1 MRARA
6 VEHSWR
12 HRDRVLHQHR
22 HLGYSRRVLALL
34 LGSLLLG
41 SPAPE
46 PTDESVL
53 YESEPEHGIFEPI
66 EIPPTPPRP
75 TPAPTPSLT
84 EALEP
89 PTEPPLPPPLP
100 TPVLTFDLP
109 PPPPPP
115 TGAGRLVGG
124 SFAIGLGLAAA
135 SVVILEVARDDG
147 NPRFVATTFI
157 PLGLSSIGI
166 GTYLLVRGAKAR
178 ANFNDWR
185 AYTSSNTRPTG
196 EGLIVAGTMSTVI
209 GGVTLV
215 AASVQARDPDAFGQ
229 LLAPTLFA
237 VAGTGIAVGVGS
249 LTAGLLR
256 RSRYRSW
263 RQSTF
268 LSAMPVVAPTRGG
281 LSFGLVGRF

>member
-1 MRARA
+1 
-6 VEHSWR
+6 
-12 HRDRVLHQHR
+12 VL
-22 HLGYSRRVLALL
+22 SLL

-41 SPAPE
+41 PPAPG

-53 YESEPEHGIFEPI
+53 YETPREREHGVFDPV
-66 EIPPTPPRP
+66 EIPPTAPRTTP
-75 TPAPTPSLT
+75 TPGPAPAPQPASGLP

-89 PTEPPLPPPLP
+89 PAEPPLATP
-100 TPVLTFDLP
+100 TLVLDLP

-135 SVVILEVARDDG
+135 SVVIVEVARDDG
-147 NPRFVATTFI
+147 NPRFVSTTFI

-178 ANFNDWR
+178 ANYNDWR
-185 AYTSSNTRPTG
+185 AFTRAQTRPTG

-215 AASVQARDPDAFGQ
+215 AASVQARDPDAFDQ
-229 LLAPTLFA
+229 LLAPSLFA

-256 RSRYRSW
+256 RGRYRSW

-268 LSAMPVVAPTRGG
+268 LSAVPVVAPTRGG
-281 LSFGLVGRF
+281 VSFGLVGRF

>member
-1 MRARA
+1 MTRAQT
-6 VEHSWR
+6 SCT
-12 HRDRVLHQHR
+12 
-22 HLGYSRRVLALL
+22 LGAVLALL

-41 SPAPE
+41 PPAPG

-53 YESEPEHGIFEPI
+53 YEAPRERDHGVFDPI

-75 TPAPTPSLT
+75 VPAPAPSL
-84 EALEP
+84 ANAAAP
-89 PTEPPLPPPLP
+89 PVEPPLP
-100 TPVLTFDLP
+100 TPTLAFDLP

-135 SVVILEVARDDG
+135 SVVIVETARDEG

-178 ANFNDWR
+178 ANYNDWR
-185 AYTSSNTRPTG
+185 AFTRADTRPTG
-196 EGLIVAGTMSTVI
+196 DGLIVAGTMSTVI

-215 AASVQARDPDAFGQ
+215 AAAVQARDPDAFDQ
-229 LLAPTLFA
+229 LLAPSLFA

-256 RSRYRSW
+256 RGRYQSW

-268 LSAMPVVAPTRGG
+268 LSAVPVVAPMRGG
-281 LSFGLVGRF
+281 LGFGLVGRF

>member
-1 MRARA
+1 MAADHRSLRVKNSFDA
-6 VEHSWR
+6 V
-12 HRDRVLHQHR
+12 VILV
-22 HLGYSRRVLALL
+22 YSGCVLALL
-34 LGSLLLG
+34 LGSSLLG
-41 SPAPE
+41 SPVPE

-53 YESEPEHGIFEPI
+53 YEVEREREYGNFEPI

-75 TPAPTPSLT
+75 TAPPSPSLP
-84 EALEP
+84 EPLEP
-89 PTEPPLPPPLP
+89 PNEQLLPPPAL
-100 TPVLTFDLP
+100 VLDLP

-135 SVVILEVARDDG
+135 SVVIVESTRDEG

-185 AYTSSNTRPTG
+185 SFTRAETRPTG

-215 AASVQARDPDAFGQ
+215 AASVQARDPDAFDD
-229 LLAPTLFA
+229 LLAPSLFA
-237 VAGTGIAVGVGS
+237 IAGAGIVVGVGS

-256 RSRYRSW
+256 RGHYNSW

-268 LSAMPVVAPTRGG
+268 LSTVPVIAPLRGG
-281 LSFGLVGRF
+281 LGFGLVGRF

>member
-1 MRARA
+1 M
-6 VEHSWR
+6 
-12 HRDRVLHQHR
+12 
-22 HLGYSRRVLALL
+22 LALL

-41 SPAPE
+41 SPAPG

-53 YESEPEHGIFEPI
+53 YEQQAEREHGVFEPI

-75 TPAPTPSLT
+75 TPAPAPSLPD
-84 EALEP
+84 AHEP
-89 PTEPPLPPPLP
+89 EPSGLASPLP
-100 TPVLTFDLP
+100 TPALALVLP

-115 TGAGRLVGG
+115 SGAGRIVGG

-135 SVVILEVARDDG
+135 SVVIVETARDEG

-157 PLGLSSIGI
+157 PLGLSSLGI

-178 ANFNDWR
+178 VNFNDWR
-185 AYTSSNTRPTG
+185 AFTSADSRPTG
-196 EGLIVAGTMSTVI
+196 EGLVVAGTMSAVI

-215 AASVQARDPDAFGQ
+215 AASVQARDPDAFDQ
-229 LLAPTLFA
+229 LLAPSLFA

-256 RSRYRSW
+256 RGRYRSW

-268 LSAMPVVAPTRGG
+268 LSAVPVVAPMRGG
-281 LSFGLVGRF
+281 LGFGLVGRF

>member
-1 MRARA
+1 
-6 VEHSWR
+6 
-12 HRDRVLHQHR
+12 VL
-22 HLGYSRRVLALL
+22 SLL

-46 PTDESVL
+46 STDESVL
-53 YESEPEHGIFEPI
+53 YEPTLEPEYGTFEPI
-66 EIPPTPPRP
+66 EIPAPAPRP
-75 TPAPTPSLT
+75 TPTPAPSLP

-89 PTEPPLPPPLP
+89 PLEPPLP
-100 TPVLTFDLP
+100 TPTLAFELP

-135 SVVILEVARDDG
+135 SVVIVEVARDDN

-157 PLGLSSIGI
+157 PIGLTSIGL
-166 GTYLLVRGAKAR
+166 GTYLLVRGGKAR
-178 ANFNDWR
+178 ANYNDWR
-185 AYTSSNTRPTG
+185 AYTRAATRPTG
-196 EGLIVAGTMSTVI
+196 DGLIVAGVMSTVI
-209 GGVTLV
+209 GGVTLL
-215 AASVQARDPDAFGQ
+215 AASVQARDPDAFDQ
-229 LLAPTLFA
+229 LLAPSLFA

-268 LSAMPVVAPTRGG
+268 LSAMPVVAPMRGG

>member
-1 MRARA
+1 
-6 VEHSWR
+6 VPS
-12 HRDRVLHQHR
+12 
-22 HLGYSRRVLALL
+22 LL

-41 SPAPE
+41 SLLLGPPASG

-53 YESEPEHGIFEPI
+53 YETQREREHGVFEPV

-75 TPAPTPSLT
+75 TPAPAPSLP

-89 PTEPPLPPPLP
+89 PLP
-100 TPVLTFDLP
+100 TPTLVLDLP

-135 SVVILEVARDDG
+135 SVVIVEVARDDG
-147 NPRFVATTFI
+147 NPRFVSTTFI

-178 ANFNDWR
+178 ANYNDWR
-185 AYTSSNTRPTG
+185 AFTRANTRPTG
-196 EGLIVAGTMSTVI
+196 EGLVVAGTMSTVI

-215 AASVQARDPDAFGQ
+215 AASVQARDPDAFDH
-229 LLAPTLFA
+229 LLAPSLFA
-237 VAGTGIAVGVGS
+237 VAGTGIVVGVGS

-256 RSRYRSW
+256 RGRYRSW

-268 LSAMPVVAPTRGG
+268 LSAVPVVAPMRGG

>member
-1 MRARA
+1 
-6 VEHSWR
+6 
-12 HRDRVLHQHR
+12 VL
-22 HLGYSRRVLALL
+22 SLL

-41 SPAPE
+41 PPAPE

-53 YESEPEHGIFEPI
+53 YESPREREHGEFDPI
-66 EIPPTPPRP
+66 EIPPTPARAARP
-75 TPAPTPSLT
+75 LPAPAPSLP

-89 PTEPPLPPPLP
+89 PAEPPLP
-100 TPVLTFDLP
+100 TPKLVLDLP

-135 SVVILEVARDDG
+135 SVVIVEVARDDN

-178 ANFNDWR
+178 ASFNDWR
-185 AYTSSNTRPTG
+185 AFTRAQTRPTG
-196 EGLIVAGTMSTVI
+196 EGLIVAGTMSTLI

-215 AASVQARDPDAFGQ
+215 AASVQARDPDAVDR
-229 LLAPTLFA
+229 LLAPSLFV

-256 RSRYRSW
+256 RGHYRSW

-268 LSAMPVVAPTRGG
+268 LSAVPVVAPTRGG